1 MSPEPSTPI
10 SFIRVLIPVL
20 ALTLLALGALASLY
34 AVAPE
39 GGIVTRVQAQ
49 ALDGN
54 TIADVD
60 PDAWQAFS
68 TLRRFSKLPGG
79 NPSQYGAMRFE
90 LDLQQPPAEPLA
102 IYIPAYDS
110 SLTAWLNGHY
120 LGEAGSVEPPIA
132 VNAYHP
138 ALFPLRSEYLK
149 PGRNEIVLIVA
160 QAISGGG
167 IVHIIHVGPSHQLE
181 RAWAWTT
188 FASVDILGIYNGL
201 FLVLG
206 AFALYVYLQLRRES
220 VFLWFVLLIAFCGLR
235 NVDILW
241 TQWPETQQVRALLVY
256 GSSLGILLSC
266 SGFVNRL
273 MDRHAALD
281 RWLLLA
287 MPPLLLLFWW
297 RSSSDLMAAIDEGYA
312 ILRIVFA
319 LVAPLMLWRLAAVA
333 RRLPSWRSGWMLGCL
348 CMAVVFVSHDVVMMW
363 LTSALNYQ
371 YSLLA
376 SLPMISA
383 FVVAVAQR
391 YVESAREIERSH
403 ATLERRVEETEH
415 KLLQSHEQLRV
426 MERQQVLANERQ
438 RIMRD
443 MHDGVGGQ
451 LTSLVLSLRHAE
463 RAPAEVAREIEQS
476 LTDLR
481 LIIDSLDD
489 VVAADL
495 RTALGMFRQRIAPW
509 LQQHGI
515 SLDWQMMLPPL
526 GGYGPRETLHLFRI
540 LQEACSN
547 VVRHSGAGR
556 VSIAASLQD
565 SALPLRIEV
574 ADNGRGAEGSS
585 EPRAGRGR
593 RNMAHRA
600 EQMGGVAEVEFTR
613 AGTVVRLDLPRPAP
627 THESA

>member
-1 MSPEPSTPI
+1 MAASCT
-10 SFIRVLIPVL
+10 SFTSDR
-20 ALTLLALGALASLY
+20 LTSSNG
-34 AVAPE
+34 
-39 GGIVTRVQAQ
+39 
-49 ALDGN
+49 
-54 TIADVD
+54 
-60 PDAWQAFS
+60 
-68 TLRRFSKLPGG
+68 PG
-79 NPSQYGAMRFE
+79 Q
-90 LDLQQPPAEPLA
+90 
-102 IYIPAYDS
+102 
-110 SLTAWLNGHY
+110 
-120 LGEAGSVEPPIA
+120 
-132 VNAYHP
+132 
-138 ALFPLRSEYLK
+138 
-149 PGRNEIVLIVA
+149 
-160 QAISGGG
+160 
-167 IVHIIHVGPSHQLE
+167 
-181 RAWAWTT
+181 WTT

-319 LVAPLMLWRLAAVA
+319 LVAPLMLWRLGAVA

-463 RAPAEVAREIEQS
+463 RAPAEVARENRTEP
-476 LTDLR
+476 DGP
-481 LIIDSLDD
+481 
-489 VVAADL
+489 AADH
-495 RTALGMFRQRIAPW
+495 RF
-509 LQQHGI
+509 
-515 SLDWQMMLPPL
+515 
-526 GGYGPRETLHLFRI
+526 
-540 LQEACSN
+540 
-547 VVRHSGAGR
+547 AG
-556 VSIAASLQD
+556 
-565 SALPLRIEV
+565 
-574 ADNGRGAEGSS
+574 
-585 EPRAGRGR
+585 
-593 RNMAHRA
+593 
-600 EQMGGVAEVEFTR
+600 
-613 AGTVVRLDLPRPAP
+613 
-627 THESA
+627 